1 LILKYSLTPAE
12 YRESQFTYRSR
23 MASSRFLFRNLFLLA
38 GLSAAIA
45 VFLFFSGRTRGA
57 AVFAVLGA
65 GIVLERAVL
74 FPWRLK
80 KSKPGLI
87 RDEDLVELRIDRDGL
102 SWESNCNRGEQRWAY
117 ITTVRE
123 TKNLVLLQIQG
134 GEALVIPKRAFPSGD
149 FSRFL
154 NLLGHDLIVKVERE
168 SSDTL
173 LLKFAVSWGL
183 GALLILSL
191 GIGYLHTLLTGSS
204 YSQMNPGYPRIIAAK
219 PVPVSLDKLRGHGI
233 IYLVPIGE
241 LSSST
246 PLAEA
251 RERFQYKYR
260 VSINLLHPIPLP
272 DWAKNQQR
280 KQYAAEDL
288 VLAMQL
294 AYPEIASDP
303 DAVLLGLTDA
313 DMYISALD
321 WHYAFSFR
329 DEERFGVIST
339 AHLSEPAE
347 DDDDK
352 PVSAEVASKRL
363 YKVLA
368 RDLGILHFRLQPAS
382 SYNSIL
388 ARVDDAS
395 ELDEIGD
402 DYLQSDAEV
411 RADLHVQDG
420 DPCFVVRQYTDSA
433 RAHPQSGA
441 LRGCSGS
448 YKELNLETIQVD
460 LRYGLLLDQRTDF
473 LIGDKF
479 PLELTRVVRTQD
491 DRSRAFGVGGSH
503 SLNLFLVGD
512 KWPFTTMELVLP
524 DGGRAHF
531 KRANWGFGYWDARYQ
546 NRDANWSKF
555 AYSRISWGWP
565 GWKLQRGIDV
575 YQFPDRP
582 DAIRP
587 EQTALVSIEHGK
599 LGTLVLNRDS
609 NGNIRR
615 AVSGRDEL
623 AFSNDEAGRVKKIL
637 EHEQPS
643 NQFQYEY
650 DTGGHLSRVTDAQGN
665 ISEYGYDRGHL
676 ASIKLNNTV
685 LCTFE
690 YDSADRVRKETLDG
704 HEYEFRYQS
713 GFRGQVGSVTI
724 LDSAGPSRV
733 IRITGNEY
741 TLDTIAESKVRKDTQ
756 K

>member
-1 LILKYSLTPAE
+1 
-12 YRESQFTYRSR
+12 
-23 MASSRFLFRNLFLLA
+23 MAAGRFLFRNLFLLA
-38 GLSAAIA
+38 GLSEAIA

-57 AVFAVLGA
+57 AVFAILGA
-65 GIVLERAVL
+65 GMVLERVVL

-87 RDEDLVELRIDRDGL
+87 HAEDPLELRIDRDGF
-102 SWESNCNRGEQRWAY
+102 SWESNSSRGEQRWTY
-117 ITTVRE
+117 ITTCRE

-134 GEALVIPKRAFPSGD
+134 GEALPIPKRAFPSGD
-149 FSRFL
+149 FSHFL
-154 NLLGHDLIVKVERE
+154 HLLRHELIVKVERE
-168 SSDTL
+168 SSDAV

-183 GALLILSL
+183 GAILVLSL
-191 GIGYLHTLLTGSS
+191 GIGYFHTFLTGPSFG
-204 YSQMNPGYPRIIAAK
+204 QTNPTFSRITPAK
-219 PVPVSLDKLRGHGI
+219 PVPASLEKLRGRGI

-241 LSSST
+241 ISSAT
-246 PLAEA
+246 PLTEA

-260 VSINLLHPIPLP
+260 VSINLLQPIPLP
-272 DWAKNQQR
+272 DWAENQQR
-280 KQYAAEDL
+280 NQYAAEDL
-288 VLAMQL
+288 ILAMQL
-294 AYPEIASDP
+294 AYPKIASDP
-303 DAVLLGLTDA
+303 DAILIGLTDA
-313 DMYISALD
+313 DMYISSLE

-339 AHLSEPAE
+339 AHLSEPGE
-347 DDDDK
+347 DDEK
-352 PVSAEVASKRL
+352 PVSAEVLSKRL

-368 RDLGILHFRLQPAS
+368 RDLGILHFRLQQAN
-382 SYNSIL
+382 SYRSIL
-388 ARVDDAS
+388 ARVDDPS

-420 DPCFVVRQYTDSA
+420 DPCFIVRQYTDVA
-433 RAHPQSGA
+433 RTHPQSGA

-491 DRSRAFGVGGSH
+491 ERSRAFGIGGSH

-555 AYSRISWGWP
+555 GYSRISWNWP
-565 GWKLQRGIDV
+565 GWKLQKGIDV
-575 YQFPDRP
+575 YHFPDRP
-582 DAIRP
+582 DATRP
-587 EQTALVSIEHGK
+587 EQTALIAIDHGK
-599 LGTLVLNRDS
+599 EDRIALNREA
-609 NGNIRR
+609 NGDIRR
-615 AVSGRDEL
+615 AASTSGDL
-623 AFSNDEAGRVKKIL
+623 DFTNDGAGRIKKVF
-637 EHEQPS
+637 EHRNPS

-650 DTGGHLSRVTDAQGN
+650 EPGGHLSRVTDPQGN
-665 ISEYGYDRGHL
+665 ISEYSWDHGHL
-676 ASIKLNNTV
+676 ASIKLNNALV
-685 LCTFE
+685 CTFE
-690 YDSADRVRKETLDG
+690 YDSVDRVRKETLDG
-704 HEYEFRYQS
+704 HVYEFRYQS

-741 TLDTIAESKVRKDTQ
+741 TLDTIAESKPINPDAQ